1 MGGETCSN
9 SADKLMGNAD
19 QVSHQLNN
27 ILNEKHRRYR
37 KSLAELR
44 TMEQSSIPSMNTIL
58 DENNN

>member
-19 QVSHQLNN
+19 QLVTQLNN

-37 KSLAELR
+37 R
-44 TMEQSSIPSMNTIL
+44 V
-58 DENNN
+58 